1 MPSKHPRVAI
11 TIPQKYKA
19 TYDEAAALMGMPT
32 SKFILE
38 MLIESEPT
46 VKALHKPL
54 KHIQKLRSGASSDAA
69 QVLKEMDS
77 GASKMQIDIEDFIK
91 TKK

>member
-54 KHIQKLRSGASSDAA
+54 KRIQKLRSGAKADMA
-69 QVLKEMDS
+69 QVLTEIGSETD
-77 GASKMQIDIEDFIK
+77 KMQIDIEDFIK
-91 TKK
+91 INK